1 MLCQSLQMLL
11 FLKEIGTSHK
21 LIHTAD
27 TELTHIFT
35 QLLCNKSHKV
45 NDIFR
50 FSGKTLTK
58 LRILGCDTNRAG
70 IQVADTHH
78 DASHGYKRSG
88 CKTEFFR
95 TKDGCNGNITAAHQF
110 SVCLDPDLVTKAV
123 HN

>member
-27 TELTHIFT
+27 AELAHIFT
-35 QLLCNKSHKV
+35 QLLRNKSHKV

-50 FSGKTLTK
+50 LSGKTLTK
-58 LRILGCDTNRAG
+58 LRILGCNTNRTG

-78 DASHGYKRSG
+78 DASHGNKRSG

-95 TKDGCNGNITAAHQF
+95 TKDGCDGNITAAHEL
-110 SVCLDPDLVTKAV
+110 SVCLDPNLVTKAV